1 MFVIFDIIL
10 KFVYLFIFYG
20 LSDFITYFC
29 ICIYYMECII
39 NLFVFF
45 SVFTAFL
52 WYYVCSGSS
61 IIYTI
66 PELTYDNF
74 NFSKINNFFFYK
86 IDF

>member
-1 MFVIFDIIL
+1 MFDIIL
-10 KFVYLFIFYG
+10 KFDYFFSFYV
-20 LSDFITYFC
+20 LSDFSTYFG
-29 ICIYYMECII
+29 ICIYDMECII